1 MKKIIFI
8 LAFLLFTQVT
18 LAHQPR
24 IVDKEM
30 TIVKNPEISQAFY
43 GELNGEP
50 EYYKITSDKEFELYL
65 GVLVPD
71 IEGIDKD
78 ISFTVYKDEEVLWD
92 FDGLNHEWTY
102 FWEEFGGDGYY
113 DGPELRSNP
122 NEEYPK
128 GVMADS
134 GTYEVKVYSPDNE
147 GKYVLAIGTIE
158 SFPLGEILNTI
169 KTLPTL
175 KSDFFGKSAL
185 SAFNNKIG
193 MFIFGPVI
201 LLIMVAGIVMY
212 VIRRYKRK
220 KL

>member
-24 IVDKEM
+24 IVDKEI
-30 TIVKNPEISQAFY
+30 TIVENPEISQAFY
-43 GELNGEP
+43 GELNGGP
-50 EYYKITSDKEFELYL
+50 EYYEITSAKEFELYL

-78 ISFTVYKDEEVLWD
+78 ISFTVYKDDEVLWD
-92 FDGLNHEWTY
+92 FDGLAHEWTY

-113 DGPELRSNP
+113 DGPELRSNAKG
-122 NEEYPK
+122 EYPK

-134 GTYEVKVYSPDNE
+134 GTYQVKVFSPDNE
-147 GKYVLAIGTIE
+147 GKYVLAVGTIE
-158 SFPLGEILNTI
+158 SFPPNEILNTI

-175 KSDFFGKSAL
+175 KSDFFGKSAF

-201 LLIMVAGIVMY
+201 LLIILVGVIIYA
-212 VIRRYKRK
+212 IRRHK
-220 KL
+220 KIKP